1 METNLELVE
10 TEQIDINHTFRLKFR
25 LNGPDRVVIF
35 LTSTN
40 GSEII
45 DWSFSTSLPTIV
57 SEFQNAPL
65 YFIYIGHGKVNVGYD
80 FFIDVKVQ
88 NEINVLFHTE
98 FIVNHYRKL
107 ILFNLPLH

>member
-1 METNLELVE
+1 METKLELVE
-10 TEQIDINHTFRLKFR
+10 TEPIDQNQTFRLKFR

-65 YFIYIGHGKVNVGYD
+65 YFIYIGHGKVNLEYD
-80 FFIDVKVQ
+80 FYVDVKVKY
-88 NEINVLFHTE
+88 N
-98 FIVNHYRKL
+98 
-107 ILFNLPLH
+107 